1 MVKLADC
8 TQMVT
13 FLLSIGKALWDLFV
27 IGLGC
32 LSIYLTIIFL
42 SGVLWDLAKD
52 TIERIKKKK

>member
-1 MVKLADC
+1 LGKLAES

-13 FLLSIGKALWDLFV
+13 FLLSIVKVLWDLFV

-32 LSIYLTIIFL
+32 LSLYLTILFV

-52 TIERIKKKK
+52 ILERIKKK